1 ASSDALLNS
10 IGNRHQANWWVNG
23 LDLDPPDLFRDLPS
37 TREKFELP
45 PPTKGENIIADYN
58 SIGLTLRE
66 HPMRLLRSDLEKRR
80 VITAEAIKNLCSG
93 QAARVVGIVTSRQRP
108 STSSGVVF
116 VTLEDETGYINTI
129 IWRDIASTQRQTLMS
144 AQLLGV
150 SGYIEKDGQVIHL
163 IAKKLVDY
171 SSLLG
176 KLMTTSRDFH

>member
-1 ASSDALLNS
+1 
-10 IGNRHQANWWVNG
+10 
-23 LDLDPPDLFRDLPS
+23 
-37 TREKFELP
+37 
-45 PPTKGENIIADYN
+45 
-58 SIGLTLRE
+58 
-66 HPMRLLRSDLEKRR
+66 MRLLRSDLKKRR
-80 VITAEAIKNLCSG
+80 VITAEAIKNLRSG
-93 QAARVVGIVTSRQRP
+93 QAVRVVGIVTSRQRP

-171 SSLLG
+171 SPLLG